1 VDVSEP
7 NEGRRWQFLSGFVD
21 QVRARRWHRMLLL
34 SALTG
39 AVTGLA
45 VAGFEWLTARTL
57 LDWVFGLPRAAQ
69 VVAPGIGLIL
79 AWALLRWCG
88 HRASASTSDEYLRA
102 YHDPDHPFE
111 TRPFAGRVLASI
123 ATLGLGGAMGFEG
136 PSIFM
141 GAGIGSWLERRF
153 GRYLTKDDARLLLVA
168 GAAAG
173 VSAIFK
179 APATGA
185 IFAIEV
191 PFQEDTAAHA
201 LLPALVGSATS
212 YLTYVAFYGTTPLF
226 AISGQPH
233 LDATQLLGALG
244 LGILAGLGARSFSF
258 LLRAAKTHGARRSAW
273 ARLAVTGLG
282 LAAVTTI
289 GFLVF
294 NDGLTLGP
302 GYQAITWTLDPKRAV
317 ALIAALFV
325 LRALATILTVG
336 GGGAGGVFIPLFV
349 QGWLLGR
356 FVEAVAGTHTS
367 LFPVVGAA
375 AFLGAGYRTPIAGIV
390 FVAEATGRPG
400 FIVPALIAT
409 AVAQVLMGTSSI
421 TTHQRVRRQLASG
434 TPE

>member
-7 NEGRRWQFLSGFVD
+7 NEGKRWQFLSGLGD

-69 VVAPGIGLIL
+69 VLAPGIGLVL

-88 HRASASTSDEYLRA
+88 HRASPSTSDEYLRA

-244 LGILAGLGARSFSF
+244 LGILAGLGARGFSF

-273 ARLAVTGLG
+273 SRLAVSGLG

-289 GFLVF
+289 GFVVF

-302 GYQAITWTLDPKRAV
+302 GYQAINWTLDPKRAV

-421 TTHQRVRRQLASG
+421 TTYQRVRRQLAPG

>member
-7 NEGRRWQFLSGFVD
+7 NEGRRWQFLSGLGD

-88 HRASASTSDEYLRA
+88 HRASPSTSDEYLRA

-226 AISGQPH
+226 GISGQPH
-233 LDATQLLGALG
+233 LDATRLLGALG
-244 LGILAGLGARSFSF
+244 LGILAGLGARGFSF
-258 LLRAAKTHGARRSAW
+258 LLRAAKTHGARRSVW
-273 ARLAVTGLG
+273 SRLAVSGLG

-289 GFLVF
+289 GFVIF

-325 LRALATILTVG
+325 LRALATVLTVG

-409 AVAQVLMGTSSI
+409 AVAQVLMGTSSV
-421 TTHQRVRRQLASG
+421 TTYQRVRRQLAPG